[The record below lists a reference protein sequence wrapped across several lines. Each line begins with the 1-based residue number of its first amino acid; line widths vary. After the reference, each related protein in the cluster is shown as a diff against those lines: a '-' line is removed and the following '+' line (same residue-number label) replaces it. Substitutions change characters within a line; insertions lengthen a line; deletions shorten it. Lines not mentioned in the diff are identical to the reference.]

1 MKRPQWALDKATQQL
16 PSFWSELV
24 KIDPMAL
31 RCLSEDAR
39 QNRQLV
45 MTAVK
50 KCGLALQ
57 YASAELKEDREV
69 VKVALK
75 ESSWAYDYIPESLR
89 LDREIAVL
97 AFRLHRMKLPKQLLN
112 DKDAVVAAAE
122 IAARRAENPGEL
134 SKLSKKKLNRMSIAN
149 LIAEYELA

>member
-1 MKRPQWALDKATQQL
+1 
-16 PSFWSELV
+16 
-24 KIDPMAL
+24 MAL

-39 QNRQLV
+39 QNRPLV
-45 MTAVK
+45 MSAVK

-57 YASAELKEDREV
+57 YASAELKEDPEV

-75 ESSWAYDYIPESLR
+75 ESRWAYDYIPESLR

-122 IAARRAENPGEL
+122 IAARRAEHPGE
-134 SKLSKKKLNRMSIAN
+134 LSKKKLNRMSITN

>member
-1 MKRPQWALDKATQQL
+1 
-16 PSFWSELV
+16 
-24 KIDPMAL
+24 MAL

>member
-57 YASAELKEDREV
+57 YASAE
-69 VKVALK
+69 
-75 ESSWAYDYIPESLR
+75 